1 MTRPRKFFYGKFML
15 KILFEILW
23 KHVENHVI
31 FYIKYYK
38 NLSIFKKLGKIV
50 KKVAVPI
57 WGQWANTG
65 RHSTPDIAGAGSTID
80 LCQMPKY

>member
-1 MTRPRKFFYGKFML
+1 M
-15 KILFEILW
+15 
-23 KHVENHVI
+23 
-31 FYIKYYK
+31 
-38 NLSIFKKLGKIV
+38 GKIV

-65 RHSTPDIAGAGSTID
+65 RHSTRVIADADSTID

>member
-1 MTRPRKFFYGKFML
+1 M
-15 KILFEILW
+15 
-23 KHVENHVI
+23 
-31 FYIKYYK
+31 
-38 NLSIFKKLGKIV
+38 GKIV

-65 RHSTPDIAGAGSTID
+65 RHSTPVIADADSTID